1 MSGFALIS
9 ADQFKNSIP
18 SDSPA
23 NDIPMKDQTEI
34 PVRPLSIIGVIPAR
48 YASTRFPGKP
58 LADILGKSMIQRVV
72 EQVQKCTQLSQVI
85 VATDDLRI
93 ADHVEAFGG
102 EVALTSPDHESG
114 TERMG
119 EVAQTLKADYFINI
133 QGDEPLIDPGQIDQ
147 VAGVLRAG
155 ANIAT
160 LIFPQTDQEKILN
173 PNSVK
178 VVVDEGLKALYFSRS
193 PIPYLREPSSDLF
206 SYWQHIGIYGFSR
219 GTLLDVVALPMHPLE
234 QAEKLEQLRWLGNG
248 YPIQCGISSQPGHS
262 VDSPEDL
269 EAIIRLLL

>member
-1 MSGFALIS
+1 MT
-9 ADQFKNSIP
+9 QQV
-18 SDSPA
+18 
-23 NDIPMKDQTEI
+23 QTEI
-34 PVRPLSIIGVIPAR
+34 PIRTPSIIGVIPAR

-72 EQVQKCTQLSQVI
+72 EQVQKCTQLNQVI

-93 ADHVEAFGG
+93 ADHVEGFGG
-102 EVALTSPDHESG
+102 DVFMTRADHESG

-133 QGDEPLIDPGQIDQ
+133 QGDEPLIDPVQIDQ
-147 VAGVLRAG
+147 VAQLLLDG
-155 ANIAT
+155 AAIGT
-160 LIFPQTDQEKILN
+160 LIFPQTDMETIRN

-178 VVVDEGLKALYFSRS
+178 VVVRSNLEAVYFSRS
-193 PIPYLREPSSDLF
+193 VIPFLREEAAVPF

-219 GTLLDVVALPMHPLE
+219 STLLDVVSLPMHPLE

>member
-1 MSGFALIS
+1 MASQ
-9 ADQFKNSIP
+9 DQ
-18 SDSPA
+18 A
-23 NDIPMKDQTEI
+23 EI
-34 PVRPLSIIGVIPAR
+34 PVRPPSIIGVIPAR

-72 EQVQKCTQLSQVI
+72 EQVKKCTQLSRVI

-93 ADHVEAFGG
+93 ADHVEGFGG
-102 EVALTSPDHESG
+102 EVIMTKPDHESG

-133 QGDEPLIDPGQIDQ
+133 QGDEPLIDPTQIDQ
-147 VAGVLRAG
+147 VAQLLLEG
-155 ANIAT
+155 ADIAT
-160 LIFPQTDQEKILN
+160 LIFPQTDLETIRN

-178 VVVDEGLKALYFSRS
+178 VVVRSNLEAIYFSRS
-193 PIPYLREPSSDLF
+193 VIPFLREEPSESF

-219 GTLLDVVALPMHPLE
+219 AALLEVVALPMHPLE
-234 QAEKLEQLRWLGNG
+234 QAEKLEQLRWLGNE